1 MTERRYAKWLAYQQR
16 CVDRRRAWENGET
29 APEAPDQSAVSSAA
43 SERTPGSEGRS
54 VRERSPTP
62 RPREERRR
70 AILCPNPEV
79 VVYDPETAVRT
90 GGRRDD
96 GSPDGSP
103 ERSPSPGKG
112 KQKGAKGK
120 KGQKG
125 KKGNSKGKKGGK
137 GKQSG
142 S

>member
-1 MTERRYAKWLAYQQR
+1 MTEKRYAKWLAYQQR
-16 CVDRRRAWENGET
+16 CVARRRAAENGET
-29 APEAPDQSAVSSAA
+29 APETPSQPATSSAA
-43 SERTPGSEGRS
+43 NERTAGSDRRS
-54 VRERSPTP
+54 VRERTPTP

-70 AILCPNPEV
+70 VILRPNPEV
-79 VVYDPETAVRT
+79 VYYDPETAAQRV
-90 GGRRDD
+90 GDD
-96 GSPDGSP
+96 RSPDRSP

-112 KQKGAKGK
+112 EQKGGKGK

-142 S
+142 K